1 MSACPPPSRPPPSRP
16 PSPRPPPRL
25 LLSSC
30 PVPDLN
36 GDPVCAVFRAGPQ
49 LRSCER
55 SVPRRTST
63 AIRDPV
69 SAVFRAGPQLR
80 SWEFSVPRRTSTAKC
95 VRKDMAERMS
105 KDMSERMS

>member
-49 LRSCER
+49 RRSCEC
-55 SVPRRTST
+55 SVPRRTSA
-63 AIRDPV
+63 AI
-69 SAVFRAGPQLR
+69 L
-80 SWEFSVPRRTSTAKC
+80 
-95 VRKDMAERMS
+95 
-105 KDMSERMS
+105 